1 MHPSRISLICWSGLF
16 VIQGLLASNSM
27 EEDEK
32 VEAMLQGYVNS
43 QGGRERLLT
52 ITSIEV
58 DGIMKLESQGL
69 RIPMAQ
75 KVQAPDKVYTMQ
87 DFPVFGEIRNSLNGN
102 QGWEWHPIAGERPL
116 DYTEVD
122 ELLDDANLQR
132 DLNLRDEYSS
142 ILLGPPEIIEDIQT
156 TQLIFTD
163 EAGKVEYWYFKS
175 NGDLFQKI
183 HIVSAGPESEF
194 EATERYYDF
203 EEEEGF
209 RFPRKIRYLNPAYE
223 AELTITEL
231 VINREIDQCYFV
243 LPIYAEE
250 MARLAKDEP
259 YERSSTTVD

>member
-1 MHPSRISLICWSGLF
+1 MQPSRVSLICWAGLF
-16 VIQGLLASNSM
+16 VIQGLIASSAF
-27 EEDEK
+27 EEYEK
-32 VEAMLQGYVNS
+32 VDAVLQDYVNS

-69 RIPMAQ
+69 RIPMTQ
-75 KVQAPDKVYTMQ
+75 KMQAPDKVYTVQ
-87 DFPVFGEIRNSLNGN
+87 QFPVLGEIKNSLNGN

-116 DYTEVD
+116 DHTEVD

-142 ILLGPPEIIEDIQT
+142 IRLGPPEIIEGIKT
-156 TQLIFTD
+156 IQLIFTD
-163 EAGKVEYWYFKS
+163 EDGREEHWYFKS

-183 HIVSAGPESEF
+183 HVVSAGPESEF

-209 RFPRKIRYLNPAYE
+209 RFPRRIRYLNPAYE

-231 VINREIDQCYFV
+231 VINREIDQSYFE

-250 MARLAKDEP
+250 MARLAKGEP